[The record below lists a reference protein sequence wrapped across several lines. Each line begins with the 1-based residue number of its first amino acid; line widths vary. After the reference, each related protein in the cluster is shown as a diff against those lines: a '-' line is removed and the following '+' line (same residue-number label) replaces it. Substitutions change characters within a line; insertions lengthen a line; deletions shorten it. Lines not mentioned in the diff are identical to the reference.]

1 MVAGYHSFLLFPI
14 GRRDQ
19 DLLSLKSFSDRSERR
34 SVSGHSEDALH
45 DFGGL
50 RIDQK
55 RFVFGHLVA
64 VGDRS
69 AASDSMLHSI
79 TEDGFDLLAGIPGI
93 PLVHDIQERSELV
106 LGRTVA
112 VHIVIDGDKP
122 HAFFRKEDLGVETDL
137 KIIPADS

>member
-19 DLLSLKSFSDRSERR
+19 NLLCLQCFSDRSERR

-45 DFGGL
+45 DFGSL

-55 RFVFGHLVA
+55 RFVFGHLISIR
-64 VGDRS
+64 DCS
-69 AASDSMLHSI
+69 AASDTMLHSV
-79 TEDGFDLLAGIPGI
+79 TEDGFDFLAGIPGI
-93 PLVHDIQERSELV
+93 PLVHDVQERRKLV
-106 LGRTVA
+106 LSRAVA
-112 VHIVIDGDKP
+112 VHIVIDGDKS
-122 HAFFRKEDLGVETDL
+122 HALFRKEDLGIETDL